1 MNRRT
6 VLAGVV
12 VVPLLAAGCG
22 GQSREG
28 DPLSEET
35 ATMPM
40 VSRGLTATVIP
51 TWVKPGVAM
60 RAAEFVAVA
69 ATPDVRVDEAPINA
83 WRRATSIMTPALV
96 TELDKGSALGDV
108 SGWRRLQRLDG
119 WVSIE
124 FSNVLGDEPQAVP
137 GPEGFSSPTGEGVE
151 MEVVFTRIIHAQ
163 GQRDVRESEPLVW
176 QVKVT
181 GDQVSGVGTVTTTG

>member
-1 MNRRT
+1 MDRRT
-6 VLAGVV
+6 VLTGVV
-12 VVPLLAAGCG
+12 VVTLLAASCG

-51 TWVKPGVAM
+51 LWVKPGVAM

-69 ATPDVRVDEAPINA
+69 ATPDVRVDEAPVNA
-83 WRRATSIMTPALV
+83 WRRATSMMTPALV
-96 TELDKGSALGDV
+96 TELDGGAVLGDV

-137 GPEGFSSPTGEGVE
+137 GLEDFSSPASEGVE
-151 MEVVFTRIIHAQ
+151 IEVVFTRIIHAH
-163 GQRDVRESEPLVW
+163 GKRDVKELEALVW
-176 QVKVT
+176 RVKVI